1 MKKNLGF
8 TSFEFYFVMA
18 AIGLVVLIGIQ
29 RYLQLAEETK
39 RFSFEI
45 AANNFNAAVY
55 NYHAR
60 WLISRKDQAR
70 LSEANSVQ
78 ANLSQAN
85 LSKVNIDGKNILFS
99 EKGWPLA
106 VDLDLAN
113 VSLKTCLSLWNNF
126 LQNSPSISYEGSDL
140 YGTRAYHLS
149 LPDIET
155 CRFEFITDHPQE
167 LYFDYLPA
175 SGDMKLNTPP
185 VEKK

>member
-1 MKKNLGF
+1 MLVSDITMKRNLGF

-60 WLISRKDQAR
+60 WLISRRDQAG
-70 LSEANSVQ
+70 
-78 ANLSQAN
+78 SQ
-85 LSKVNIDGKNILFS
+85 VNIDGKNILFS

-140 YGTRAYHLS
+140 YGTRAYHLN
-149 LPDIET
+149 LPNTET
-155 CRFEFITDHPQE
+155 CRFEFITDQPQE

-185 VEKK
+185 VDKK